1 MDLLPHEFYDMEHE
15 DYFLKRKGFFSRRVY
30 EQRVWRKAVA
40 IQIAPWIKNPPDEFR
55 LWPLDGDK
63 ELKELYKNERISV
76 SEDAMERLRKFK
88 ELEASQKPK
97 DN

>member
-1 MDLLPHEFYDMEHE
+1 MRYSDYLLLRRG
-15 DYFLKRKGFFSRRVY
+15 FLNKRIY
-30 EQRVWRKAVA
+30 EQRVLRKAVA
-40 IQIAPWIKNPPDEFR
+40 IQIAPHVKDANEFQF
-55 LWPLDGDK
+55 WPIDGDK
-63 ELKELYKNERISV
+63 ELKELYKNHRISV